1 VVHRGA
7 DKVYMDDGSFLGH
20 RKAEL
25 YPTDAVRSVGAAEF
39 IFAPPDSNKY
49 LPEGYVENTL
59 GGLPELLRRRYMD
72 GEWLFTSGL
81 SYFETDAMLHYADM
95 IAPTL
100 RRFDFLPIPG
110 GGKAEIREHGEGK
123 IRVFAEPVEGHSY
136 AIGADVA
143 TGYGRD
149 YSAAYVV
156 DLGSMEFVAEFH
168 GKLDADLY
176 AAQLHFLGRHYQ
188 SALIAIESAGGFGDP
203 VVIAL
208 RDGKGGRPAYPNL
221 YRHQLDLQVD
231 LPVTKRYG
239 FPMSS
244 RTRPQVLTQLAKA
257 VREHDLPFVT
267 EGLLNEMTT
276 FVYMESGTSPR
287 AQEGCN
293 DDRVMSAA
301 IALEM
306 YRRKGHHP
314 DREARL
320 ADRRGRK
327 PKRERKAAFPWL
339 RA

>member
-1 VVHRGA
+1 VNMA
-7 DKVYMDDGSFLGH
+7 DGSLLGY
-20 RKAEL
+20 RKSEL
-25 YPTDAVRSVGAAEF
+25 YPTDCGQVGGRCGVHFRAARLEQVP
-39 IFAPPDSNKY
+39 ARGVCR
-49 LPEGYVENTL
+49 EHARRAARVA
-59 GGLPELLRRRYMD
+59 RRRYMD
-72 GEWLFTSGL
+72 GEWLFVSGL
-81 SYFETDAMLHYADM
+81 SYFEPDAMLHYATL

-110 GGKAEIREHGEGK
+110 GGKARVREHDRGK
-123 IRVFAEPVEGHSY
+123 VRVFADPKEGRSY

-176 AAQLHFLGRHYQ
+176 AAQLHFLGRWYNT
-188 SALIAIESAGGFGDP
+188 ALVAVESAGGFGDP

-276 FVYMESGTSPR
+276 FVYMETGTSPR

-314 DREARL
+314 DRETRIAN
-320 ADRRGRK
+320 
-327 PKRERKAAFPWL
+327 RKAGRSRKGRGSIYPWQ
-339 RA
+339 RAA